1 MLASGFCSSCAQ
13 GVLLT
18 YPPLRRGRV
27 PTARSLVVLP
37 SPPVAPVS
45 VVVLPT
51 TPIPAAIHPP
61 PVITLSPRRPTP
73 APRPVLLPAAATAV
87 VVVAAVMVVVPLALA
102 VAIPISVPVAV
113 VLSLLAVAVA
123 VTLAVTPAAAR
134 RLPAVAAVVVPA
146 RRGARLCERSLRRRP
161 RHSCRAAWL
170 TTRRRRRVGAMP
182 VVVVWR
188 GNSRDGGALRRLWVM
203 TVS

>member
-1 MLASGFCSSCAQ
+1 M
-13 GVLLT
+13 
-18 YPPLRRGRV
+18 

-45 VVVLPT
+45 MVVLPT

-87 VVVAAVMVVVPLALA
+87 VVVVAAVMVVVPLALA
-102 VAIPISVPVAV
+102 LAIPISIPVAV
-113 VLSLLAVAVA
+113 VLSLLAVAVTFA
-123 VTLAVTPAAAR
+123 VAVTPAAAR

-146 RRGARLCERSLRRRP
+146 RRGARLCERRLRCRP
-161 RHSCRAAWL
+161 RHSCRAAGL

-188 GNSRDGGALRRLWVM
+188 GNSRNGGALRRLWVM
-203 TVS
+203 AVS